1 MSEQY
6 CGFDFN
12 KYRDPDYV
20 MICRTPDEIKS
31 FAIILND
38 DGRCWNSGTSYVD
51 FNYSPWSSCGGGIGF
66 VFNRGTYL
74 SNPSA
79 YNDTQYKKLYWSS
92 FRQPSLNE
100 ISITF
105 DDIIP

>member
-31 FAIILND
+31 FAKILNA
-38 DGRCWNSGTSYVD
+38 DGRCWHSGTSYED
-51 FNYSPWSSCGGGIGF
+51 FNYSPFHENGIGY

-74 SNPSA
+74 SYPSA
-79 YNDTQYKKLYWSS
+79 CSSTNYKKLYWTS
-92 FRQPSLNE
+92 FCQPSLNE